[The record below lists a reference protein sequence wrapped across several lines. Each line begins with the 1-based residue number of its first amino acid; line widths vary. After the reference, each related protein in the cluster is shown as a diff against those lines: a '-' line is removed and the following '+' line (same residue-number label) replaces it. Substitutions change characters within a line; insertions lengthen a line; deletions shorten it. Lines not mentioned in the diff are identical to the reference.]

1 VRLAGDQWR
10 TFFDTFQHT
19 AFRLETRPVYDVAS
33 EQDEYKQFLS
43 SGSLSIPN
51 DDPWL
56 TRVRH
61 FRATGRW
68 IGRVHV
74 LRRPLT
80 DYLRYEFAVYRH
92 TATAGEDIGILDIT
106 SQPNPGL
113 PDQDFWLLD
122 STSVVRM
129 DYDGQGRQLGRELLE
144 DTDPAPYAEW
154 QRIALAH
161 AQPFTEYVKLL
172 GQRAVPHLRDL
183 RPRHRDH

>member
-1 VRLAGDQWR
+1 MRLAGEQWR
-10 TFFDTFQHT
+10 TFFDAFQRA
-19 AFRLETRPVYDVAS
+19 AFRLETHPAYDVAS

-43 SGSLSIPN
+43 SGNLSIPD

-68 IGRVHV
+68 VGRVHV

-80 DYLRYEFAVYRH
+80 DYLRYEFAVYH
-92 TATAGEDIGILDIT
+92 YTAAAGEDIRILDLT

-113 PDQDFWLLD
+113 PNQDFWLLD
-122 STSVVRM
+122 GTSVVRM
-129 DYDGQGRQLGRELLE
+129 DYDDQGRQLGRELLE
-144 DTDPAPYAEW
+144 DTDPAPYAQW
-154 QRIALAH
+154 QHLALAH

-172 GQRAVPHLRDL
+172 E
-183 RPRHRDH
+183 